1 MKLGIFL
8 LIFGFLLLGIGVAA
22 WQYGAELIPTAGL
35 EYQHEL
41 EQIPTAAGLAVAFL
55 GTGLIIG
62 GIVRMIVK
70 R

>member
-1 MKLGIFL
+1 MKMGIFL
-8 LIFGFLLLGIGVAA
+8 LIFGFFLLGIGVAA
-22 WQYGAELIPTAGL
+22 WQYGADLLSTLMPNSPEFA
-35 EYQHEL
+35 
-41 EQIPTAAGLAVAFL
+41 QIPIAAGLAVAAL

>member
-1 MKLGIFL
+1 MKLGISL
-8 LIFGFLLLGIGVAA
+8 LIFGFFLLGIGVAA
-22 WQYGAELIPTAGL
+22 WLYGADLLSTLEPHSPELT
-35 EYQHEL
+35 QT
-41 EQIPTAAGLAVAFL
+41 PTAAGLAVAVL

>member
-22 WQYGAELIPTAGL
+22 WQYGADLLSTLAPYESEFAQT
-35 EYQHEL
+35 
-41 EQIPTAAGLAVAFL
+41 PTAAGLAVAVL

>member
-1 MKLGIFL
+1 MKMGIFL

-22 WQYGAELIPTAGL
+22 WQYGAGLIPEVDL
-35 EYQHEL
+35 SYRPEL
-41 EQIPTAAGLAVAFL
+41 EQIPTAAGLAVAVL